1 MDVYENLEKKNLSL
15 PLPPP
20 EGGIYTKVKQVGNIL
35 YVSGQGPTFE
45 GKPLYTGKVGGEISL
60 EKGQEAARV
69 CAMNIMSC
77 LQEYLGDLNRVK
89 NVVKLLAFVASAEGF
104 GDQPKVINAASGL
117 FEDIFEEKGKHARS
131 AIGTNELPANIPVE
145 IEAIIEI

>member
-1 MDVYENLEKKNLSL
+1 MDVYENLEKRNLSL
-15 PLPPP
+15 PPSPP

-35 YVSGQGPTFE
+35 YVSGQGPTFK
-45 GKPLYTGKVGGEISL
+45 GKPLYIGKVGGEISL
-60 EKGQEAARV
+60 KEGQEAAEV

-77 LQEYLGDLNRVK
+77 LHEYLGDLNKVK

-104 GDQPKVINAASGL
+104 GEQPKVINAASGL
-117 FEDIFEEKGKHARS
+117 FEDIFGEKGKHARS

>member
-1 MDVYENLEKKNLSL
+1 MDVYENLEKRNLSL

-60 EKGQEAARV
+60 EEGQEAARV